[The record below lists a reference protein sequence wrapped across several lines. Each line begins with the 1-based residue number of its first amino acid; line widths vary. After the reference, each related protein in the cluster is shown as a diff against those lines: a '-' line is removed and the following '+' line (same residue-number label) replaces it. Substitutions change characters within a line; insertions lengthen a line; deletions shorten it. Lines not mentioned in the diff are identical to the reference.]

1 MMYVRRLTNTLSIFE
16 NNFSFMFMCHV
27 SVLDYTMVLYL
38 GCCPLR
44 RPLSSC
50 RQLRRDVLLW
60 PCWVT
65 NNISLKA
72 ERATGLEFILV
83 VF

>member
-1 MMYVRRLTNTLSIFE
+1 
-16 NNFSFMFMCHV
+16 MFMCHV